1 MDRNIEKN
9 VHFNRDIK
17 LNLNQVNCT
26 CTLENM
32 FRLVPKQKQK
42 LATEIAE
49 SPINYFSEN

>member
-9 VHFNRDIK
+9 VYFNRDIK
-17 LNLNQVNCT
+17 LNFEPSNCT

-42 LATEIAE
+42 LAYR
-49 SPINYFSEN
+49 NC